1 AQVGGSEISIEQF
14 RQYYNE
20 RLRQIGQQFRRPIT
34 PDQARALGLDQRI
47 LGQMIAETTLMEK
60 ARDMRLGLDDAEI
73 ASRITNDPSFRGPT
87 GQFDPVRF
95 QIILN
100 QAGFSE
106 GRYVQEQRNVMLRRQ
121 IAVSLSGDLRAPA
134 IAAEVINR
142 FRNE

>member
-1 AQVGGSEISIEQF
+1 MLRGMHKASSTWVGKAVMATVMGFLVISFAIWGIGDIFRGFGRNAVAQVGGSEISIEQF

-73 ASRITNDPSFRGPT
+73 ASRIT
-87 GQFDPVRF
+87 
-95 QIILN
+95 
-100 QAGFSE
+100 
-106 GRYVQEQRNVMLRRQ
+106 
-121 IAVSLSGDLRAPA
+121 
-134 IAAEVINR
+134 
-142 FRNE
+142 